1 MADSIAVFRINGH
14 DYLQYIK
21 AKTGLTISREN
32 TNDKN
37 AGRDSGLTMHPNVTS
52 HQRKLELK
60 MGPMPFSICQQLES
74 DLQGNDDGVTVE
86 YLDLKDGL
94 CKRLFYNTSIKA
106 AIEQFKKDGSV
117 VVDNIS
123 FSLTSVKEA
132 TV

>member
-1 MADSIAVFRINGH
+1 MAVQYGVFRINGH
-14 DYLQYIK
+14 DYLPYIK

-60 MGPMPFSICQQLES
+60 MGPMPFSICQQLET
-74 DLQGNDDGVTVE
+74 DLQGNDNGVEVE
-86 YLDLKDGL
+86 YLDIKEGV

-106 AIEQFKKDGSV
+106 AIEQFTKDGV
-117 VVDNIS
+117 IVDNVS
-123 FSLTSVKEA
+123 FSLISIKEA